1 MNGWSN
7 HETWLVNL
15 WLKDTVLPFECW
27 KVWLEDEI
35 QLLELESGPVSDL
48 LESAPNPI
56 YIGHLVFEIEA
67 FF

>member
-35 QLLELESGPVSDL
+35 QLLELEPGPVSDL
-48 LESAPNPI
+48 LESALSAVNWSE
-56 YIGHLVFEIEA
+56 LEA
-67 FF
+67 VHE